1 MVLFFIFFIFANKLK
16 TYSMDC
22 NLENIKIFKMRFV
35 RFRIVLELPNSEELQ
50 DSDFLLLNDGNIIH
64 SSNKK
69 YASVDEVEVI
79 NTEGELIG
87 RYFRSDVEINDP
99 NTAVVWSRLN

>member
-1 MVLFFIFFIFANKLK
+1 
-16 TYSMDC
+16 MDC
-22 NLENIKIFKMRFV
+22 NLENIKIFKMKFV
-35 RFRIVLELPNSEELQ
+35 KSKIVLELLNSEKLQ
-50 DSDFLLLNDGNIIH
+50 DGDFLLLNGGNIIH

-87 RYFRSDVEINDP
+87 RYFRSDVGINDP